1 MDYRMWKCTANA
13 GENCVPLIKAS
24 MKTNDG
30 INSNT
35 PLQFVA
41 FEAASG
47 TKFYLNDSKEPMEV
61 PSTGKFITPFDGQR
75 GMKIWS
81 LKFKNRFSGNIYYIV

>member
-1 MDYRMWKCTANA
+1 MDYRMWKCTASA

-35 PLQFVA
+35 PLQFIA

-47 TKFYLNDSKEPMEV
+47 TKFYLNDSIESILALQFFMEC
-61 PSTGKFITPFDGQR
+61 PTYNFF
-75 GMKIWS
+75 
-81 LKFKNRFSGNIYYIV
+81 LLFFS